1 MTEMKVVELFAGVG
15 GFRIGL
21 EKADSDFFR
30 TIWSNQF
37 EPATKTQHASR
48 TYVRAFGEDGH
59 VNEDIAKV
67 KTIDI
72 PDHDMLVGGFP
83 CQDYSVANT
92 LSRSKGIVG
101 KKGVLWW
108 EIYRILNEKDD
119 KAPKVLFFENVDRL
133 IQSPSTQ
140 RGRDFAIILSS
151 LNSLGYDVEWRVI
164 NAAEYGMPQRRRRTY
179 IVAYKNDNVPVDSVD
194 VITASGIMAKAFPVG
209 SDVEKLNT
217 FNIEPDLTILSEEF
231 NYGNKYKMFE
241 NAGYVHNGTCT
252 TCKVT
257 SNYSGPYTTLGDV
270 VLTEKDGDLRDT
282 ITEDYYLSDED
293 VKKWEYSKGYKR
305 IEKTNKFGGKYMY
318 SEGAMSFPDP
328 LDKPSRTII
337 TSEMTKSANRFT
349 HIIQDPVN
357 GRYRRLVPVELER
370 LNMFPDNHTAGE
382 TDSKRGFFMGNAL
395 VCGVVEKVG
404 KIIKEMFGN

>member
-15 GFRIGL
+15 GFRVGL
-21 EKADSDFFR
+21 EKADSDFFK

-108 EIYRILNEKDD
+108 EIYRILNEKGD

-151 LNSLGYDVEWRVI
+151 LNGLGYDVEWRVI

-179 IVAYKNDNVPVDSVD
+179 IVAYKNDVSVDSVD

-241 NAGYVHNGTCT
+241 NAGYVHNGICT

-270 VLTEKDGDLRDT
+270 VLTEKDGDLRNT

-404 KIIKEMFGN
+404 KIIKEKFGN

>member
-1 MTEMKVVELFAGVG
+1 MTDMKVVELFAGVG

-21 EKADSDFFR
+21 EKADSDFFK

-108 EIYRILNEKDD
+108 EIYRILNEKGD

-151 LNSLGYDVEWRVI
+151 LNGLGYDVEWRVI

-179 IVAYKNDNVPVDSVD
+179 IVAYKNDNVSVDSVD
-194 VITASGIMAKAFPVG
+194 VITTSGVMAKAFPVG
-209 SDVEKLNT
+209 FDVEKLNT

-241 NAGYVHNGTCT
+241 NAGYVHNGMCT

-270 VLTEKDGDLRDT
+270 VLTEKDSDLRDT

-305 IEKTNKFGGKYMY
+305 IEKINKFGGKYMY

-404 KIIKEMFGN
+404 KIIKEKFGN